1 MAKAAKG
8 YRAFK
13 SKGFAKTAK
22 KAGISDADLCDALLQ
37 IFKGQCDDLGGGVF
51 KKRLNKNEHRGIILA
66 EGGNRWIYEFIFA
79 KKDRENID
87 DDELKAFRK
96 LAADYAKLTGAQMTG
111 LIENG
116 DLMEICDGE

>member
-1 MAKAAKG
+1 MAKAAKPP
-8 YRAFK
+8 RAFK
-13 SKGFAKTAK
+13 SKGFAKIAK
-22 KAGISDADLCDALLQ
+22 KAGISDANLCDAFQQVL
-37 IFKGQCDDLGGGVF
+37 KGQCDDLGGGVF

-87 DDELKAFRK
+87 EDELKAFRK
-96 LAADYAKLTGAQMTG
+96 LAGDYANLTDAQVAS
-111 LIENG
+111 LIVNG